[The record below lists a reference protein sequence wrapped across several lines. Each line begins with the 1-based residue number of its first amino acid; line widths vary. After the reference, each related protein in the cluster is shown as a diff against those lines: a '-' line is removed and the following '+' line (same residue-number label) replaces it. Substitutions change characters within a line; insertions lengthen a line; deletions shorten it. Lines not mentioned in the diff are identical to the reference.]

1 MSFLKTKHLGRSF
14 GGLRAVRDIDLSV
27 ERGERRGIIGPNGA
41 GKTTLF
47 HLLSGHLKPSDGEIW
62 FDGRNIT
69 RLAAHQRARAGVARS
84 FQVTNLLQE
93 MTVLEMCIMAVYGR
107 HGTPFAF
114 LRPLLDHRAERARAE
129 ALLENWGLQDRRDA
143 PIQALSYGDQRL
155 VEIVVALAQ
164 DPHLILLDEPTAGLS
179 QAESRQLITVI
190 KRLPQLTLVLIEHDL
205 SVVFELVD
213 SITVMN
219 QGQELATGPPSVV
232 RVDPQ
237 VQQVYLGDLV
247 EDEP

>member
-1 MSFLKTKHLGRSF
+1 VSFLETKRLGKSF

-27 ERGERRGIIGPNGA
+27 ARGERRGIIGPNGA

-93 MTVLEMCIMAVYGR
+93 MTVLEMCVMAVYGR